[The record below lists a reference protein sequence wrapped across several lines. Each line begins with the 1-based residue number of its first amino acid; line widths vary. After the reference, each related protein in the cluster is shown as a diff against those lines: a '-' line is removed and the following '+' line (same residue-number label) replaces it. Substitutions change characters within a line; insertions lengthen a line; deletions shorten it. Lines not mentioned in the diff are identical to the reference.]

1 MMNNKKNMMKFL
13 NQFEDED
20 FYTLDQIASMTG
32 FSQTTIW
39 RIRKKYGS
47 QEIRFKK
54 KLLVGRDIKILLN
67 QHLNR
72 LD

>member
-1 MMNNKKNMMKFL
+1 MREFL
-13 NQFEDED
+13 NQFNDED
-20 FYTLDQIASMTG
+20 FYTLDQIKEMTG

-39 RIRKKYGS
+39 RMRKKFGS

-67 QHLNR
+67 QHINR

>member
-1 MMNNKKNMMKFL
+1 MREFL
-13 NQFEDED
+13 NQFNDED
-20 FYTLDQIASMTG
+20 FYTLDQIKEMTG

-67 QHLNR
+67 QHINR

>member
-1 MMNNKKNMMKFL
+1 MNKNSMREFL
-13 NQFEDED
+13 NQFNDED
-20 FYTLDQIASMTG
+20 FYTLDQIKEMTG

-67 QHLNR
+67 QHINR

>member
-1 MMNNKKNMMKFL
+1 MNKNSMREFL
-13 NQFEDED
+13 NQFNDED
-20 FYTLDQIASMTG
+20 FYTLDQIKEMTG

-39 RIRKKYGS
+39 RMRKKFGS

-67 QHLNR
+67 QHINR